1 MTKHKTEDYKISA
14 VKYYLNN
21 DKGDGY
27 KKTCKIF
34 DCKKSTLRDWIKIY
48 NSSKNLTR
56 RNRKPISYKITKPQV
71 KTVLELLKKNEQLTM
86 NELAFE
92 EVAFTVMVPPLL
104 ILIAV
109 ALPKPAT
116 ELFVPPEIV
125 TACAIFIVPVNA

>member
-1 MTKHKTEDYKISA
+1 M
-14 VKYYLNN
+14 LP
-21 DKGDGY
+21 GY
-27 KKTCKIF
+27 KCIVFTVELVVNVPPVLIVIVR
-34 DCKKSTLRDWIKIY
+34 LGRE
-48 NSSKNLTR
+48 LT
-56 RNRKPISYKITKPQV
+56 P
-71 KTVLELLKKNEQLTM
+71 M